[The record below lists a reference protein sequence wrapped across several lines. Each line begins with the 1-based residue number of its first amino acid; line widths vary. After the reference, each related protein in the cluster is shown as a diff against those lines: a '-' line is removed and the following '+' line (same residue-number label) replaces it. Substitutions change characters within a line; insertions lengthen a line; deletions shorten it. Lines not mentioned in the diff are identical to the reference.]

1 MRKPAFSEWHGF
13 HGFHGIHVHPPH
25 LLVAVLSVLAPFV
38 VLFALS
44 FLVRDVAGGQAPRDQ
59 PGITGVWTTSV

>member
-44 FLVRDVAGGQAPRDQ
+44 FLVRDVVGWCLNLLPPPLSWGP
-59 PGITGVWTTSV
+59 